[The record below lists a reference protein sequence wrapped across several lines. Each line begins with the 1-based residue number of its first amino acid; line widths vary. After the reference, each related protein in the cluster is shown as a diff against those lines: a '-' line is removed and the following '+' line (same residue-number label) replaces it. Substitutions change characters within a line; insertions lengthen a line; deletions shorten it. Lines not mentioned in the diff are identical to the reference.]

1 MRHTQSCY
9 FAANS
14 SSSIPRNM
22 SKKPRTKIKHKLHDK
37 WHTSSNQEQRTR
49 EGDRAKEGKKGERAG
64 EKMEISKLLVF
75 LVFAFSH
82 SMALPLFGWSFVRHD
97 SCCLASLFPIVRVA
111 FFERNFRLQPTAIEL
126 QASRTSTWSTSLV
139 MLLFI
144 RFFLLRVGSFL
155 SLLVRLLHRYPCI
168 IVNLR
173 TTFVVVP
180 ILLRPFFGCSVSSS
194 KLEFV
199 QLFHGER
206 FVARF
211 YFGWLVW
218 QKCVESVIDA
228 LMGKNSGE
236 SHWIIVIRSPELH
249 QIHNN
254 NNNNNRKWM

>member
-9 FAANS
+9 FAAN

-64 EKMEISKLLVF
+64 EKMEISKLLVSALIQWHF
-75 LVFAFSH
+75 RFSDEVLCATIVVVLH
-82 SMALPLFGWSFVRHD
+82 RYFPLF
-97 SCCLASLFPIVRVA
+97 ASLFSSTIFVCNPLQLNCKQVA
-111 FFERNFRLQPTAIEL
+111 HQRDLRRWWCCF
-126 QASRTSTWSTSLV
+126 
-139 MLLFI
+139 LLG
-144 RFFLLRVGSFL
+144 FFLFRVGTEFLIFACPLPSSL
-155 SLLVRLLHRYPCI
+155 SLHYSKSPHNFCCRS
-168 IVNLR
+168 NF
-173 TTFVVVP
+173 TTS
-180 ILLRPFFGCSVSSS
+180 FFGCSVSSS
-194 KLEFV
+194 KLESV